1 MEVDPES
8 GDIYYWNKV
17 TGITQFH
24 EPEMLE
30 VEIEEDDGKDEM
42 PSAQMYSYKDL
53 ETAGWEVLFTADGT
67 EYYMNPETGEETQF
81 WPFEALYEG
90 ENALP
95 RPWVDT
101 GDKEVTQND
110 SVEEQ
115 LIIPNAA
122 PGEFM
127 SEEIGI
133 HVENNTDEAL
143 RNAGWEMYWL
153 PTEDRG
159 GANDTEGQQNEQ
171 EQEGFIYYFHNQSGT
186 QSWNYP
192 EL

>member
-30 VEIEEDDGKDEM
+30 VEIEEDDGKDVL
-42 PSAQMYSYKDL
+42 PSAHMYSYKDL

-67 EYYMNPETGEETQF
+67 EYYMNPETGEETKF

-101 GDKEVTQND
+101 GDNEVTM
-110 SVEEQ
+110 SEEH
-115 LIIPNAA
+115 II
-122 PGEFM
+122 PGEFINEKM
-127 SEEIGI
+127 GA

-153 PTEDRG
+153 PNEDR
-159 GANDTEGQQNEQ
+159 GANDTEGQRNDQ
-171 EQEGFIYYFHNQSGT
+171 EEEGLIYYFHQESGT